1 MANSKLIDNQ
11 EAIIRNSC
19 GIVLACAVKKLYPN
33 VYLGS
38 GSSSS
43 DGFYYDFE
51 SKYAVQNSDLMKIQ
65 DEMKNL
71 ISGNF
76 SIILKD
82 VTIDE
87 AYTLFEDEPYKKE
100 IVADSVKNGMDVIT
114 ICTIGTFTDIVS
126 GKLLLSTSEINCNEF
141 KLQRSSGAYWK
152 DDANNKML
160 QRIFGVAFEKE
171 GALKEYEEYIDE
183 ISKRDHRVLGKQMD
197 LFSLSEEIGL
207 GLPLFHPKGSM
218 IRYLMQGFSQKAHI
232 LNDYK
237 WLYTPHI
244 GRGQLWETSGHLG
257 FYKDSMYN
265 PIDGDG
271 EDYYLK
277 PMSCPFHIMVFND
290 SPKSYRQL
298 PLRYT
303 EYASV
308 YRYELSGTLQGLTRV
323 RGFTQDDAHIIC
335 TPEQTYSEVKKAL
348 KFSLYILRS
357 FGLENFKAYVA
368 TKPEKKFIGSDE
380 QWNAAIEQLIKV
392 VQECNLPY
400 EMDEG
405 GGAFYGP
412 KIDLKINDA
421 LGREWQCSTVQ
432 YDFNLPERFNMT
444 YVGADNMQHTPQM
457 VHRALFG
464 SIERFFAR
472 LVEHYAGDFPL
483 WLSPVQ
489 ISVIPI
495 NNQTHIE
502 YAQKI
507 FAELRRREI
516 RVEMEDS
523 GSKLGV
529 KLAHS
534 QTEKIPFAF
543 IIGQNEVNNGTI
555 SVRSKK
561 DGDLGSMTLDE
572 WFELVK
578 PQLDMGIPKYLDE
591 EE

>member
-1 MANSKLIDNQ
+1 VANNTLDTIQVASLQNT
-11 EAIIRNSC
+11 C
-19 GIVLACAVKKLYPN
+19 GVVLACVVKKLYAEAF
-33 VYLGS
+33 LGAGFIS
-38 GSSSS
+38 AE
-43 DGFYYDFE
+43 GFYYDFE
-51 SKYAVQNSDLMKIQ
+51 FATAFQSADLKQIQ
-65 DEMKNL
+65 DEMEKL
-71 ISGNF
+71 ITACLP
-76 SIILKD
+76 ITVKEITLA
-82 VTIDE
+82 E
-87 AYTLFEDEPYKKE
+87 AYTLFEKEPYKKE
-100 IVADSVKNGMDVIT
+100 LIADSAQNGVEQIA
-114 ICTIGTFTDIVS
+114 ICQIGDFADLVPGELLANTGDIN
-126 GKLLLSTSEINCNEF
+126 INEL

-152 DDANNKML
+152 DKATNKML
-160 QRIFGVAFEKE
+160 QRVFGVVFIKE
-171 GALKEYEEYIDE
+171 GDLKEYEAYREE
-183 ISKRDHRVLGKQMD
+183 ISRRDHRVLGKQMD
-197 LFSLSEEIGL
+197 LFSLSEDIGP
-207 GLPLFHPKGSM
+207 GLPLFHPKGAM

-257 FYKDSMYN
+257 FYRESMYS
-265 PIDGDG
+265 PINVDG

-277 PMSCPFHIMVFND
+277 PMSCPFHIMVYNN
-290 SPKSYRQL
+290 SPKSYNQL

-335 TPEQTYSEVKKAL
+335 TPEQTYDEVKKAL
-348 KFSLYILRS
+348 EFSLYILRS

-368 TKPEKKFIGSDE
+368 TKPEKKFIGRDD
-380 QWNAAIEQLIKV
+380 QWNDAIEQLIKV
-392 VQECNLPY
+392 VQECKLPF
-400 EMDEG
+400 EIDEG

-412 KIDLKINDA
+412 KIDLKINDV
-421 LGREWQCSTVQ
+421 LGREWQCSTIQ

-444 YVGADNMQHTPQM
+444 YIGSDNERHTPQM

-464 SIERFFAR
+464 SIERFFAL
-472 LVEHYAGDFPL
+472 LVEHYAGELPL
-483 WLSPVQ
+483 WLAPLQV
-489 ISVIPI
+489 SVIPI
-495 NNQTHIE
+495 NNQNHMD

-507 FAELRRREI
+507 FKELKRREI

-534 QTEKIPFAF
+534 QTEKIPYAF
-543 IIGQNEVNNGTI
+543 IIGQNEMNNGTI

-572 WFELVK
+572 WFNLIQ
-578 PQLDMGIPKYLDE
+578 PQLDMGNPKYIDS
-591 EE
+591 

>member
-1 MANSKLIDNQ
+1 MANSMLIDNR
-11 EAIIRNSC
+11 EASIKKTS
-19 GIVLACAVKKLYPN
+19 GVVLACVVKKLYPN
-33 VYLGS
+33 AYLGV
-38 GSSSS
+38 GSAST

-51 SKYAVQNSDLMKIQ
+51 SSTAFQSDDLKQIQ
-65 DEMKNL
+65 DEMKKL
-71 ISGNF
+71 IVARLP
-76 SIILKD
+76 ITVQDIVLE
-82 VTIDE
+82 E
-87 AYTLFEDEPYKKE
+87 AYSVFEKEPYKKE
-100 IVADSVKNGMDVIT
+100 LIADTAQNNVEQIA
-114 ICTIGTFTDIVS
+114 ICRIGDFVDLLPGELLGNTGDI
-126 GKLLLSTSEINCNEF
+126 NANEL

-152 DDANNKML
+152 DNAGNRML
-160 QRIFGVAFEKE
+160 QRIFGVVFEKE
-171 GALKEYEEYIDE
+171 GELEEYETYMEE

-197 LFSLSEEIGL
+197 LFSLNEEIGL
-207 GLPLFHPKGSM
+207 GLPLFHPKGAM
-218 IRYLMQGFSQKAHI
+218 VRYLMQGFSQKAHI

-244 GRGQLWETSGHLG
+244 GRSQLWETSGHLG
-257 FYKDSMYN
+257 FYRESMYS
-265 PIDGDG
+265 PIDVDG
-271 EDYYLK
+271 EGYYLK
-277 PMSCPFHIMVFND
+277 PMSCPFHIMVYND
-290 SPKSYRQL
+290 SPKSYNQL

-308 YRYELSGTLQGLTRV
+308 YRYEMSGTLQGLTRV

-335 TPEQTYSEVKKAL
+335 TPEQTYGEVKKAL
-348 KFSLYILRS
+348 EFSLYILRS

-368 TKPEKKFIGSDE
+368 TKPEKKFIGRDD
-380 QWNAAIEQLIKV
+380 QWNDAIEQLIKV

-400 EMDEG
+400 EIDEG

-412 KIDLKINDA
+412 KIDLKINDV

-432 YDFNLPERFNMT
+432 FDFNLPERFNMT
-444 YVGADNMQHTPQM
+444 YIGDDNERHTPQM

-464 SIERFFAR
+464 SIERFFAL
-472 LVEHYAGDFPL
+472 LVEHYAGEFPL
-483 WLSPVQ
+483 WLAPVQ
-489 ISVIPI
+489 VSVIPI
-495 NNQTHIE
+495 NNKTHMD

-507 FAELRRREI
+507 FAKLKRREM

-534 QTEKIPFAF
+534 QTEKIPYAF

-572 WFELVK
+572 WFQLVK
-578 PQLDMGIPKYLDE
+578 LQLDIGIPKYLDA
-591 EE
+591 